1 MGNLINVEISPF
13 YFKNKELIMVEYKRI
28 QLRRDTSEN
37 WHTENP
43 VLLEGEIG
51 VDLTNNNIKIGDG
64 STAWND
70 LDYVHSDVDLS
81 DYYNKEETDDVVE
94 GAKDALQS
102 IIDTKV
108 DNDTYQAKIGEI
120 EGEIEGKADRTD
132 IPSLNGYATE
142 AWVEGKGYITEH
154 QSLDDYY
161 TKEEIDGKQQAI
173 DNALATKAD
182 ATETA
187 NRFNSVDEYLD
198 TLHTEVEGKADVSSL
213 ENYVTKGE
221 YEVKVEAID
230 NTLNEKADATETANR
245 FNSVDEYLE
254 QLHTEVEKKADA
266 ASVPTKTSEL
276 ENDSNFLTEH
286 QSLDNYYT
294 KEETDTAIQGAK
306 DALQDEINTKVDNDT
321 YETKINEIEG
331 VLGEKTTMA
340 EVEAKGYL
348 TEHQKLKTING
359 EEIVGEGDIEIKGG
373 GGNNWYGTEEEF
385 KALGEY
391 DETGNTLY
399 HIEGQIDFKTDIKN
413 IPSIPKK
420 VSQLPNDAHYIQDV
434 KKINGVSMRG
444 AGDVDIMKII
454 GRYHW
459 WGTQEEYDAIEEK
472 DANVQYHIEGEMP
485 TETSTLIFELEDGT
499 TKTIEVYIK

>member
-1 MGNLINVEISPF
+1 MT
-13 YFKNKELIMVEYKRI
+13 EYKRI

-37 WHTENP
+37 WVNANP
-43 VLLEGEIG
+43 LLLEGEVG
-51 VDLTNNNIKIGDG
+51 VELDTQKIKIGDG
-64 STAWND
+64 SKTWNE
-70 LDYVHSDVDLS
+70 LVYLS
-81 DYYNKEETDDVVE
+81 SGYYTKEETDDVVE
-94 GAKDALQS
+94 GTKDALQS

-108 DNDTYQAKIGEI
+108 DNDNYQAKIGEI

-161 TKEEIDGKQQAI
+161 TKEEIDVKQQAI

-182 ATETA
+182 ATETT

-198 TLHTEVEGKADVSSL
+198 TLHTEVE
-213 ENYVTKGE
+213 
-221 YEVKVEAID
+221 
-230 NTLNEKADATETANR
+230 
-245 FNSVDEYLE
+245 
-254 QLHTEVEKKADA
+254 KKADA
-266 ASVPTKTSEL
+266 ASIPTKTSEL

-286 QSLDNYYT
+286 QSLEDYYT
-294 KEETDTAIQGAK
+294 KGETDTAIQDTK
-306 DALQDEINTKVDNDT
+306 TALEGEINAKVDTTT

-348 TEHQKLKTING
+348 TEHQPLKTING

-434 KKINGVSMRG
+434 KKINGISMRG
-444 AGDVDIMKII
+444 AGDIDIMKII

-472 DANVQYHIEGEMP
+472 DANIQYHIEGEMP